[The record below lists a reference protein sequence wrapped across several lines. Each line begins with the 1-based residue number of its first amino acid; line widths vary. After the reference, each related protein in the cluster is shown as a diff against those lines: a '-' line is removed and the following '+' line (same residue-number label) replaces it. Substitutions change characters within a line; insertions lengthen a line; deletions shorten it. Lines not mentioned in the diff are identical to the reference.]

1 MSIYLIERTI
11 DAYDELSMNPQNTIY
26 YRVMNERN
34 IGDLCEQLTLKQKC
48 EGKLEELLDLEY
60 ESIEH
65 IQFIHIT
72 KENMYGIL
80 NDLKEHEKEELF
92 SALLDE
98 IDW

>member
-1 MSIYLIERTI
+1 MYIARILTKDDPVHYL
-11 DAYDELSMNPQNTIY
+11 NTFVSTLAILD
-26 YRVMNERN
+26 VDTLEEC
-34 IGDLCEQLTLKQKC
+34 LLALKQKC

-65 IQFIHIT
+65 IQLIHIT

-92 SALLDE
+92 SSLLDE